1 MKKLWLKIG
10 LSFFILFFVVMV
22 IVGIFSGELMKS
34 TYLNM
39 KENQLEDDAKIL
51 LQTTNMENLDLDKD
65 AATIQKSLDPLG
77 EDIDARI
84 TVIDSKGDVVADT
97 KKDPEKLDN
106 HMNRPEVTDILK
118 KGESVGIS
126 IRESDSLGYS
136 MLYVAV
142 PVKHQSKTDGV
153 LRISISLE
161 SVDAA
166 VAKLWGNL
174 ALIFG
179 IALVIIAAI
188 SVFIARKITRP
199 VREIIEVS
207 TDLANHKYDSRIH
220 GKISGELQD
229 LSISVNTLAESLETQ
244 MFEIKQNEQ
253 RLNAIVQNLVSGVML
268 INVDKQVIMTNRTMY
283 QILGETEITGKP
295 FYEVIKSFAL
305 SQLIE
310 ATFETKTIQQKEIIL
325 YFPRE
330 MILDASVSPI
340 LGENGEITGIIL
352 LLHDITQI
360 RHLENVR
367 SEFVT
372 NVSHELKTPV
382 TALKGFAETLLDGA
396 MYDEMLLKK
405 FLTIIKE
412 ESDRLHRLIMD
423 ILALSRIEQN
433 PVPENVELVEVD
445 EVIEQSARTIF
456 EMATEKNIQVII
468 PEKTIPSVTIET
480 DRDKLQQILIN
491 LLSNAINYTPVDGK
505 VEVKLIEQEAEVIIE
520 VTDNGIGI
528 PAKDIDRVFERFY
541 RVDKAR
547 SRHSGGT
554 GLGLSIVKHLVENC
568 GGRIEVESQEE
579 VGSTFRVTLPKK
591 SLINILFERM

>member
-22 IVGIFSGELMKS
+22 IVGVFSGELMKS

-142 PVKHQSKTDGV
+142 PVKHQGKTDGV

-229 LSISVNTLAESLETQ
+229 LSISINTLAESLETQ

-396 MYDEMLLKK
+396 MYDEVLLKK

-433 PVPENVELVEVD
+433 PVAENVELVDVD

-456 EMATEKNIQVII
+456 EMATEKNIRVTI
-468 PEKTIPSVTIET
+468 PEKTSASVMIET
-480 DRDKLQQILIN
+480 DRDKLQQIVIN

-591 SLINILFERM
+591 A

>member
-22 IVGIFSGELMKS
+22 IVGVFSGELMKS

-39 KENQLEDDAKIL
+39 KESQLEDDAKIL

-84 TVIDSKGDVVADT
+84 TVIDSEGDVVADT

-142 PVKHQSKTDGV
+142 PVKHQGKTDGV

-310 ATFETKTIQQKEIIL
+310 GTFETKTIQQKEIIL

-396 MYDEMLLKK
+396 MYDEVLLKK

-433 PVPENVELVEVD
+433 PVAENVELVDVD

-456 EMATEKNIQVII
+456 EMATEKNIRVTI
-468 PEKTIPSVTIET
+468 PEKTSASVMIET
-480 DRDKLQQILIN
+480 DRDKLQQIIIN

-579 VGSTFRVTLPKK
+579 VGSTFRVTLTKK
-591 SLINILFERM
+591 A

>member
-10 LSFFILFFVVMV
+10 LFFFILFFVVMV

-97 KKDPEKLDN
+97 KKDPQKLDN

-591 SLINILFERM
+591 A

>member
-22 IVGIFSGELMKS
+22 IVGVFSGELMKS

-39 KENQLEDDAKIL
+39 KESQLEDDAKIL

-84 TVIDSKGDVVADT
+84 TVIDSEGDVVADT

-106 HMNRPEVTDILK
+106 HMNRPEVADILK

-142 PVKHQSKTDGV
+142 PVKHQGKTDGV

-310 ATFETKTIQQKEIIL
+310 GTFETKTIQQKEIIL

-396 MYDEMLLKK
+396 MYDEVLLKK

-433 PVPENVELVEVD
+433 PVAENVELVDVD

-456 EMATEKNIQVII
+456 EMATEKNIRVTI
-468 PEKTIPSVTIET
+468 PEKTSASVMIET
-480 DRDKLQQILIN
+480 DRDKLQQIIIN

-591 SLINILFERM
+591 A

>member
-22 IVGIFSGELMKS
+22 IVGVFSGELMKS

-39 KENQLEDDAKIL
+39 KESQLEDDAKIL

-84 TVIDSKGDVVADT
+84 TVIDSEGDVVADT

-118 KGESVGIS
+118 KEESVGIS

-142 PVKHQSKTDGV
+142 PVKHQGKTDGV

-310 ATFETKTIQQKEIIL
+310 GTFETKTIQQKEIIL

-396 MYDEMLLKK
+396 MYDEVLLKK

-433 PVPENVELVEVD
+433 PVAENVELVDVD

-456 EMATEKNIQVII
+456 EMATEKNIRVTI
-468 PEKTIPSVTIET
+468 PEKTSASVMIET
-480 DRDKLQQILIN
+480 DRDKLQQIIIN

-591 SLINILFERM
+591 A

>member
-51 LQTTNMENLDLDKD
+51 LQTTNMENLDLDED

-591 SLINILFERM
+591 A

>member
-22 IVGIFSGELMKS
+22 IVGVFSGELMKS

-39 KENQLEDDAKIL
+39 KESQLEDDAKIL

-84 TVIDSKGDVVADT
+84 TVIDSEGDVVADT

-142 PVKHQSKTDGV
+142 PVKHQGKTDGV

-310 ATFETKTIQQKEIIL
+310 GTFETKTIQQKEIIL

-396 MYDEMLLKK
+396 MYDEVLLKK

-433 PVPENVELVEVD
+433 PVAENVELVDVD

-456 EMATEKNIQVII
+456 EMATEKNIRVTI
-468 PEKTIPSVTIET
+468 PEKTSASVMIET
-480 DRDKLQQILIN
+480 DRDKLQQIIIN

-579 VGSTFRVTLPKK
+579 FGSTFRVTLPKK
-591 SLINILFERM
+591 A

>member
-22 IVGIFSGELMKS
+22 MVGIFSGELMKS

-51 LQTTNMENLDLDKD
+51 LQTTNIEHLDLDQN
-65 AATIQKSLDPLG
+65 AAEIQKTLDPLSD
-77 EDIDARI
+77 EIDARI
-84 TVIDSKGDVVADT
+84 TVIDSQGDVVADT
-97 KKDPEKLDN
+97 KKDPENLDN
-106 HMNRPEVTDILK
+106 HMNRPEVADILE
-118 KGESVGIS
+118 KGENVGIS

-142 PVKHQSKTDGV
+142 PVKHQNKTDGV

-161 SVDAA
+161 SVDTA

-179 IALVIIAAI
+179 IALIIIAGI
-188 SVFIARKITRP
+188 SVFIARKITKP

-220 GKISGELQD
+220 GKVSGELQD
-229 LSISVNTLAESLETQ
+229 LSISVNMLAESLETQ

-268 INVDKQVIMTNRTMY
+268 INADKQVIMTNRTMY

-305 SQLIE
+305 SQLID
-310 ATFETKTIQQKEIIL
+310 ATFETKTMQQKEIIL

-340 LGENGEITGIIL
+340 LGEDGEITGIIL

-396 MYDEMLLKK
+396 MYDETLFKK

-433 PVPENVELVEVD
+433 PVTKDVETVD
-445 EVIEQSARTIF
+445 VDDVIEQSVRTIF
-456 EMATEKNIQVII
+456 ELATEKNIQVSA
-468 PEKTIPSVTIET
+468 PEKTIPPVIIET
-480 DRDKLQQILIN
+480 NRDQLQQILIN

-505 VEVKLIEQEAEVIIE
+505 VEVKLMERESEVIIE

-591 SLINILFERM
+591 A

>member
-1 MKKLWLKIG
+1 MAENRV
-10 LSFFILFFVVMV
+10 ILFYLIFRCD
-22 IVGIFSGELMKS
+22 GYCWDFSGELMKS

-310 ATFETKTIQQKEIIL
+310 GTFETKTIQQKEIIL

-591 SLINILFERM
+591 A

>member
-310 ATFETKTIQQKEIIL
+310 GTFETKTIQQKEIIL

-456 EMATEKNIQVII
+456 EMATEKNIQVTI

-591 SLINILFERM
+591 A

>member
-22 IVGIFSGELMKS
+22 IVGVFSGELMKS

-39 KENQLEDDAKIL
+39 KESQLEDDAKIL

-84 TVIDSKGDVVADT
+84 TVIDSEGDVVADI

-142 PVKHQSKTDGV
+142 PVKHQGKTDGV

-310 ATFETKTIQQKEIIL
+310 GTFETKTIQQKEIIL

-396 MYDEMLLKK
+396 MYDEVLLKK

-433 PVPENVELVEVD
+433 PVAENVELVDVD

-456 EMATEKNIQVII
+456 EMATEKNIRVTI
-468 PEKTIPSVTIET
+468 PEKTSASVMIET
-480 DRDKLQQILIN
+480 DRDKLQQIIIN

-591 SLINILFERM
+591 A

>member
-568 GGRIEVESQEE
+568 GGRIEVESQKE

-591 SLINILFERM
+591 A

>member
-22 IVGIFSGELMKS
+22 IVGVFSGELMKS

-39 KENQLEDDAKIL
+39 KESQLEDDAKIL

-84 TVIDSKGDVVADT
+84 TVIDSEGDVVADT

-142 PVKHQSKTDGV
+142 PVKHQGKTDGV

-310 ATFETKTIQQKEIIL
+310 GTFETKTIQQKEIIL

-396 MYDEMLLKK
+396 MYDEVLLKK

-433 PVPENVELVEVD
+433 PVAENVELVDVD

-456 EMATEKNIQVII
+456 EMATEKNIRVTI
-468 PEKTIPSVTIET
+468 PEKTSASVMIET
-480 DRDKLQQILIN
+480 DRDKLQQIIIN

-547 SRHSGGT
+547 SRQSGGT

-591 SLINILFERM
+591 A

>member
-97 KKDPEKLDN
+97 KKDPQKLDN

-310 ATFETKTIQQKEIIL
+310 TTFETKTIQQKEIIL

-445 EVIEQSARTIF
+445 DVIEQSARTIF

-591 SLINILFERM
+591 A

>member
-22 IVGIFSGELMKS
+22 IVGVFSGELMKS

-142 PVKHQSKTDGV
+142 PVKHQGKTDGV

-396 MYDEMLLKK
+396 MYDEVLLKK

-433 PVPENVELVEVD
+433 PVAENVELVDVD

-456 EMATEKNIQVII
+456 EMATEKNIRVTI
-468 PEKTIPSVTIET
+468 PEKTSASVMIEI
-480 DRDKLQQILIN
+480 DRDKLQQIVIN

-591 SLINILFERM
+591 A

>member
-22 IVGIFSGELMKS
+22 IVGVFSGELMKS

-39 KENQLEDDAKIL
+39 KENQLKDDAKIL

-142 PVKHQSKTDGV
+142 PVKHQGKTDGV

-396 MYDEMLLKK
+396 MYDEVLLKK

-433 PVPENVELVEVD
+433 PVAENVELVDVD

-456 EMATEKNIQVII
+456 EMATEKNIRVTI
-468 PEKTIPSVTIET
+468 PEKTSASVMIET
-480 DRDKLQQILIN
+480 DRDKLQQIVIN

-591 SLINILFERM
+591 A

>member
-22 IVGIFSGELMKS
+22 IVGVFSGELMKS

-142 PVKHQSKTDGV
+142 PVKHQGKTDGV

-268 INVDKQVIMTNRTMY
+268 INVNKQVIMTNRTMY

-396 MYDEMLLKK
+396 MYDEVLLKK

-433 PVPENVELVEVD
+433 PVAENVELVDVD

-456 EMATEKNIQVII
+456 EMATEKNIRVTI
-468 PEKTIPSVTIET
+468 PEKTSASVMIET
-480 DRDKLQQILIN
+480 DRDKLQQIVIN

-591 SLINILFERM
+591 A

>member
-22 IVGIFSGELMKS
+22 IVGVFSGELMKS

-39 KENQLEDDAKIL
+39 KESQLEDDAKIL

-65 AATIQKSLDPLG
+65 AATIQKSLNPLG

-84 TVIDSKGDVVADT
+84 TVIDSEGDVVADT

-142 PVKHQSKTDGV
+142 PVKHQGKTDGV

-310 ATFETKTIQQKEIIL
+310 GTFETKTIQQKEIIL

-396 MYDEMLLKK
+396 MYDEVLLKK

-433 PVPENVELVEVD
+433 PVAENVELVDVD

-456 EMATEKNIQVII
+456 EMATEKNIRVTI
-468 PEKTIPSVTIET
+468 PEKTSASVMIET
-480 DRDKLQQILIN
+480 DRDKLQQIIIN

-579 VGSTFRVTLPKK
+579 VGSTFRVTLSKK
-591 SLINILFERM
+591 A

>member
-310 ATFETKTIQQKEIIL
+310 GTFETKTIQQKEIIL

-445 EVIEQSARTIF
+445 EVIEQAARTIF

-591 SLINILFERM
+591 A

>member
-65 AATIQKSLDPLG
+65 AAPIQKSLDPLG

-445 EVIEQSARTIF
+445 DVIEQSARTIF

-591 SLINILFERM
+591 A

>member
-22 IVGIFSGELMKS
+22 IVGVFSGELMKS

-142 PVKHQSKTDGV
+142 PVKHQGKTDGV

-396 MYDEMLLKK
+396 MYDEVLLKK

-433 PVPENVELVEVD
+433 PVAENVELVDVD

-456 EMATEKNIQVII
+456 EMATEKNIRVTI
-468 PEKTIPSVTIET
+468 PEKTSASVMIET
-480 DRDKLQQILIN
+480 DRDKLQQIVIN

-568 GGRIEVESQEE
+568 GRIEVESQEE

-591 SLINILFERM
+591 A

>member
-39 KENQLEDDAKIL
+39 KESQLEDDAKIL

-84 TVIDSKGDVVADT
+84 TVIGSEGDVVADT

-142 PVKHQSKTDGV
+142 PVKHQGKTDGV

-310 ATFETKTIQQKEIIL
+310 GTFETKTIQQKEIIL

-396 MYDEMLLKK
+396 MYDEVLLKK

-433 PVPENVELVEVD
+433 PVAENVELVDVD

-456 EMATEKNIQVII
+456 EMATEKNIRVTIT
-468 PEKTIPSVTIET
+468 EKTSASVMIET
-480 DRDKLQQILIN
+480 DRDKLQQIIIN

-591 SLINILFERM
+591 A

>member
-22 IVGIFSGELMKS
+22 IVGVFSGELMKS

-142 PVKHQSKTDGV
+142 PVKHQGKTDGV

-396 MYDEMLLKK
+396 MYDEVLLKK

-433 PVPENVELVEVD
+433 PVAENVELVDVD

-456 EMATEKNIQVII
+456 EMATEKNIRVTI
-468 PEKTIPSVTIET
+468 PEKTSASVMIET
-480 DRDKLQQILIN
+480 DHDKLQQIVIN

-591 SLINILFERM
+591 A

>member
-97 KKDPEKLDN
+97 KKGPEKLDN

-396 MYDEMLLKK
+396 MYDEVLLKK

-433 PVPENVELVEVD
+433 PVAENVELVDVD

-456 EMATEKNIQVII
+456 EMATEKNIRVTI
-468 PEKTIPSVTIET
+468 PEKTSESVMIET
-480 DRDKLQQILIN
+480 DRDKLQQIIIN

-591 SLINILFERM
+591 A

>member
-97 KKDPEKLDN
+97 KKDPQKLDN

-142 PVKHQSKTDGV
+142 PFKHQSKTDGV

-591 SLINILFERM
+591 A

>member
-22 IVGIFSGELMKS
+22 IVGVFSGELMKS

-142 PVKHQSKTDGV
+142 PVKHQGKTDGV

-396 MYDEMLLKK
+396 MYDEVLLKK

-433 PVPENVELVEVD
+433 PVAENVELVDVD
-445 EVIEQSARTIF
+445 EVIEQSDRTIF
-456 EMATEKNIQVII
+456 EMATEKNIRVTI
-468 PEKTIPSVTIET
+468 PEKTSASVMIET
-480 DRDKLQQILIN
+480 DRDKLQQIVIN

-591 SLINILFERM
+591 A

>member
-22 IVGIFSGELMKS
+22 IVGVFSGELMKS

-39 KENQLEDDAKIL
+39 KESQLEDDAKIL

-84 TVIDSKGDVVADT
+84 TVINSEGDVVADT

-142 PVKHQSKTDGV
+142 PVKHQGKTDGV

-310 ATFETKTIQQKEIIL
+310 GTFETKTIQQKEIIL

-396 MYDEMLLKK
+396 MYDEVLLKK

-433 PVPENVELVEVD
+433 PVAENVELVDVD

-456 EMATEKNIQVII
+456 EMATEKNIRVTI
-468 PEKTIPSVTIET
+468 PEKTSASVMIET
-480 DRDKLQQILIN
+480 DRDKLQQIIIN

-591 SLINILFERM
+591 A

>member
-22 IVGIFSGELMKS
+22 IVGVFSGELMKS

-142 PVKHQSKTDGV
+142 PVKHQGKTDGV

-340 LGENGEITGIIL
+340 LVGNGEITGIIL

-396 MYDEMLLKK
+396 MYDEVLLKK

-433 PVPENVELVEVD
+433 PVAENVELVDVD

-456 EMATEKNIQVII
+456 EMATEKNIRVTI
-468 PEKTIPSVTIET
+468 PEKTSASVMIET
-480 DRDKLQQILIN
+480 DRDKLQQIVIN

-591 SLINILFERM
+591 A

>member
-433 PVPENVELVEVD
+433 PVPENVELVEVG

-591 SLINILFERM
+591 A

>member
-22 IVGIFSGELMKS
+22 IVGVFSGELMKS
-34 TYLNM
+34 TYLNI

-142 PVKHQSKTDGV
+142 PVKHQGKTDGV

-396 MYDEMLLKK
+396 MYDEVLLKK

-433 PVPENVELVEVD
+433 PVAENVELVDVD

-456 EMATEKNIQVII
+456 EMATEKNIRVTI
-468 PEKTIPSVTIET
+468 PEKTSASVMIET
-480 DRDKLQQILIN
+480 DRDKLQQIVIN

-591 SLINILFERM
+591 A

>member
-22 IVGIFSGELMKS
+22 IVGVFSGELMKS

-39 KENQLEDDAKIL
+39 KESQLEDDAKIL

-84 TVIDSKGDVVADT
+84 TVIDSEGDVVADT

-142 PVKHQSKTDGV
+142 PVKHQGKTDGV

-179 IALVIIAAI
+179 NALVIIAAI

-310 ATFETKTIQQKEIIL
+310 GTFETKTIQQKEIIL

-396 MYDEMLLKK
+396 MYDEVLLKK

-433 PVPENVELVEVD
+433 PVAENVELVDVD

-456 EMATEKNIQVII
+456 EMATEKNIRVTI
-468 PEKTIPSVTIET
+468 PEKTSASVMIET
-480 DRDKLQQILIN
+480 DRDKLQQIIIN

-591 SLINILFERM
+591 A

>member
-22 IVGIFSGELMKS
+22 IVGVFSGELMKS

-142 PVKHQSKTDGV
+142 PVKHQGKTDGV

-166 VAKLWGNL
+166 VTKLWGNL

-396 MYDEMLLKK
+396 MYDEVLLKK

-433 PVPENVELVEVD
+433 PVAENVELVDVD

-456 EMATEKNIQVII
+456 EMATEKNIRVTI
-468 PEKTIPSVTIET
+468 PEKTSASVMIET
-480 DRDKLQQILIN
+480 DRDKLQQIVIN

-591 SLINILFERM
+591 PNKYPV

>member
-433 PVPENVELVEVD
+433 PVPENIELVEVD

-591 SLINILFERM
+591 A

>member
-22 IVGIFSGELMKS
+22 IVGVFSGELMKS

-136 MLYVAV
+136 MLYVSV
-142 PVKHQSKTDGV
+142 PVKHQGKTDGV

-396 MYDEMLLKK
+396 MYDEVLLKK

-433 PVPENVELVEVD
+433 PVAENVELVDVD

-456 EMATEKNIQVII
+456 EMATEKNIRVTI
-468 PEKTIPSVTIET
+468 PEKTSASVMIET
-480 DRDKLQQILIN
+480 DRDKLQQIVIN

-591 SLINILFERM
+591 A

>member
-118 KGESVGIS
+118 KGEIVGIS

-591 SLINILFERM
+591 A

>member
-22 IVGIFSGELMKS
+22 IVGVFSGELMKS

-142 PVKHQSKTDGV
+142 PVKHQGKTDGV

-161 SVDAA
+161 SVDAV

-396 MYDEMLLKK
+396 MYDEVLLKK

-433 PVPENVELVEVD
+433 PVAENVELVDVD

-456 EMATEKNIQVII
+456 EMATEKNIRVTI
-468 PEKTIPSVTIET
+468 PEKTSASVMIET
-480 DRDKLQQILIN
+480 DRDKLQQIVIN

-591 SLINILFERM
+591 A

>member
-591 SLINILFERM
+591 PNKYPV

>member
-22 IVGIFSGELMKS
+22 IVGVFSGELMKS

-77 EDIDARI
+77 EDIDVRI

-142 PVKHQSKTDGV
+142 PVKHQGKTDGV

-396 MYDEMLLKK
+396 MYDEVLLKK

-433 PVPENVELVEVD
+433 PVAENVELVDVD

-456 EMATEKNIQVII
+456 EMATEKNIRVTI
-468 PEKTIPSVTIET
+468 PEKTSASVMIET
-480 DRDKLQQILIN
+480 DRDKLQQIVIN

-591 SLINILFERM
+591 A

>member
-22 IVGIFSGELMKS
+22 IVGVFSGELMKS

-136 MLYVAV
+136 MLYVAA
-142 PVKHQSKTDGV
+142 PVKHQGKTDGV

-396 MYDEMLLKK
+396 MYDEVLLKK

-433 PVPENVELVEVD
+433 PVAENVELVDVD

-456 EMATEKNIQVII
+456 EMATEKNIRVTI
-468 PEKTIPSVTIET
+468 PEKTSASVMIET
-480 DRDKLQQILIN
+480 DRDKLQQIVIN

-591 SLINILFERM
+591 A

>member
-22 IVGIFSGELMKS
+22 MVGIFSGELMKS

-51 LQTTNMENLDLDKD
+51 LQTTNIEHLDLDQN
-65 AATIQKSLDPLG
+65 AAEIQKTLDPLSD
-77 EDIDARI
+77 EIDARI
-84 TVIDSKGDVVADT
+84 TVIDSQGDVVADT
-97 KKDPEKLDN
+97 KKDPENLDN
-106 HMNRPEVTDILK
+106 HMNRPEVADILE
-118 KGESVGIS
+118 KGENVGIS

-142 PVKHQSKTDGV
+142 PVKHQNKTDGV

-161 SVDAA
+161 SVDTA

-179 IALVIIAAI
+179 IALIIIAGI
-188 SVFIARKITRP
+188 SVFIARKITKP

-220 GKISGELQD
+220 GKVSGELQD
-229 LSISVNTLAESLETQ
+229 LSISVNMLAESLETQ

-268 INVDKQVIMTNRTMY
+268 INADKQVIMTNRTMY

-305 SQLIE
+305 SQLID
-310 ATFETKTIQQKEIIL
+310 ATFETKTMQQKEIIL

-340 LGENGEITGIIL
+340 LAEDGEITGIIL

-396 MYDEMLLKK
+396 MYNEALLKK

-433 PVPENVELVEVD
+433 PVTENVGTVD
-445 EVIEQSARTIF
+445 VDDVIDQSVRTIF
-456 EMATEKNIQVII
+456 ELATEKNIQVSA
-468 PEKTIPSVTIET
+468 PEKTIPPVIIET
-480 DRDKLQQILIN
+480 NRDQLQQILIN

-505 VEVKLIEQEAEVIIE
+505 VEVKLMERESEVIIE

-591 SLINILFERM
+591 A